1 ITKAEI
7 ERLQQDYRNAK
18 KESEARG
25 LQLRDEQSKFDQ
37 LKKELY
43 QLQRKKSACE
53 IKLEEF
59 EQMELPETNDDGILA
74 ADLAYRMDLLDTAKG
89 ELEER
94 IREKDEIAEKLK
106 GMDGSVQETNA
117 QREELQK
124 KVLEIKKV
132 IEKVKQDLRKYNT
145 NHNHFKEGLK
155 VEMMRKVRID
165 EKIDQ
170 LRKSLDEALRT
181 ANGLSPEREQSD
193 E

>member
-1 ITKAEI
+1 MKKIFDRCSIPTTSRPPVIVTSFENKVSFKNLSVSSEIWRGEGRMSPHLDAKSAGLDLVEALEFFWPITGPSLQITKAEI

-89 ELEER
+89 ELEV
-94 IREKDEIAEKLK
+94 
-106 GMDGSVQETNA
+106 G
-117 QREELQK
+117 
-124 KVLEIKKV
+124 
-132 IEKVKQDLRKYNT
+132 
-145 NHNHFKEGLK
+145 
-155 VEMMRKVRID
+155 
-165 EKIDQ
+165 
-170 LRKSLDEALRT
+170 
-181 ANGLSPEREQSD
+181 
-193 E
+193 